1 MGAVDLVNDDYFV
14 EASDVTNIAIGIN
27 IAVLDEVTIDSI
39 ASIGSVVEKIVQLNE
54 LGIVV

>member
-1 MGAVDLVNDDYFV
+1 MVNDDYFV